1 MLSAAVLIGA
11 LRDNLRILENWLPF
25 QIQGTLSVSQMSIQP
40 LLSLLGSQ
48 ESSKITGQDYAP
60 TKVHSQGRLLL
71 TGSLELRS

>member
-1 MLSAAVLIGA
+1 M
-11 LRDNLRILENWLPF
+11 
-25 QIQGTLSVSQMSIQP
+25 SQMSIQL

-48 ESSKITGQDYAP
+48 GSSKITGQDYAP